1 MKRTC
6 LITVASAGL
15 MISGCKMVPQRQ
27 GVAATAPALVRG
39 SESTTESAASI
50 ADLPWLEVFRDPQL
64 QSLIQTAL
72 QQNYD
77 LRIAAEKIAETR
89 AQLGISRSARYPELA
104 LSTSATT
111 GKAVGNVKSTFFSMA
126 PDASYQLDLFGKVRN
141 QIAAAQAQVSESE
154 QARNVAILTLVSE
167 VATDYFQLLTL
178 DASLKI
184 AHETVASQ
192 EASLHLVQLR
202 VDNGMATRVELLQA
216 QQVLDNARTQIPDLE
231 RQIAQMEN
239 ALNLLAGR
247 MPDGIHREK
256 LLEDQYLPPQAPAGV
271 PSALL
276 ERRPDMRVAEQ
287 QLIAAN
293 ANINVARAAFYP
305 NITLSLSGG
314 GAMGH
319 ETGTT
324 SVQQL
329 LWSTGAQLNLPIF
342 NAGRLRNNLR
352 VTEAQQRQALFNYQ
366 KTIQKSLQEA
376 SDAAIGYQKLHAVR
390 MEQESNVQ
398 HLSEAAA
405 MSLQR
410 YRAGIVAYSE
420 VLDAQRSLFAGRL
433 LLVQARGNEQ
443 MALVTLYKALGG
455 GWKQ

>member
-1 MKRTC
+1 MKRAC
-6 LITVASAGL
+6 LVTVASAGL
-15 MISGCKMVPQRQ
+15 MISGCRMVPQRQ

-39 SESTTESAASI
+39 AEPTTETAASI
-50 ADLPWLEVFRDPQL
+50 ADLPWLEIFRDPQL
-64 QSLIQTAL
+64 QALIQTAL

-77 LRIAAEKIAETR
+77 LRMTTEKIAATR
-89 AQLGISRSARYPELA
+89 AQLGISRSAKYPELTLGA
-104 LSTSATT
+104 SATT
-111 GKAVGNVKSTFFSMA
+111 GKAVGDVKSTFFTLA

-141 QIAAAQAQVSESE
+141 QIAAAQAQVDESE
-154 QARNVAILTLVSE
+154 QLRNVAILTLVSE

-178 DASLKI
+178 DASLQI
-184 AHETVASQ
+184 ARETVATQ
-192 EASLHLVQLR
+192 EASLHLIKLR
-202 VDNGMATRVELLQA
+202 LDNGMATRVDLLQA

-239 ALNLLAGR
+239 ALNLLAGK
-247 MPDGIHREK
+247 MPDEIHREK
-256 LLEDQYLPPQAPAGV
+256 LLEEQYLPPQAPAGV

-276 ERRPDMRVAEQ
+276 QRRPDIRVAEQ

-319 ETGTT
+319 ETGTGGL
-324 SVQQL
+324 QQS
-329 LWSTGAQLNLPIF
+329 LWSTGTQLNLPIF

-352 VTEAQQRQALFNYQ
+352 GTESQQRQALLNYQ
-366 KTIQKSLQEA
+366 KTIQKSFQEA
-376 SDAAIGYQKLHAVR
+376 SDTAIGYRKLHSVR

-433 LLVQARGNEQ
+433 LLTQARGNEQ
-443 MALVTLYKALGG
+443 MALVSLYKALGG
-455 GWKQ
+455 EWKQ

>member
-1 MKRTC
+1 MKRAY
-6 LITVASAGL
+6 LVVMASASL
-15 MISGCKMVPQRQ
+15 MNSGCRMVPRAHE
-27 GVAATAPALVRG
+27 VVATAPAIVRG
-39 SESTTESAASI
+39 AEPAKENTASI
-50 ADLPWLEVFRDPQL
+50 ADISWLEIFRDPQL
-64 QSLIQTAL
+64 QNLIQTAL
-72 QQNYD
+72 RQNYD
-77 LRIAAEKIAETR
+77 LRIATEKIAETR
-89 AQLGISRSARYPELA
+89 AQLGISRSAKYPELTLGA
-104 LSTSATT
+104 SANT
-111 GKAVGNVKSTFFSMA
+111 GKSTGEVKSTFFSLA
-126 PDASYQLDLFGKVRN
+126 PDASYQFDLFGKVRN
-141 QIAAAQAQVSESE
+141 QIASAQAQADETE
-154 QARNVAILTLVSE
+154 QLRNEAILTLVSE

-178 DASLKI
+178 DASLRI
-184 AHETVASQ
+184 ARETIATQ
-192 EASLHLVQLR
+192 EASLRLVALR
-202 VDNGMATRVELLQA
+202 VDHGTATRVELLQA
-216 QQVLDNARTQIPDLE
+216 QQVLDSARTQIPDLE
-231 RQIAQMEN
+231 RQVAQMEN
-239 ALNLLAGR
+239 ALNFLAGK

-256 LLEDQYLPPQAPAGV
+256 LLDEQYLPPQAPVGA

-276 ERRPDMRVAEQ
+276 QRRPDIRVAEQ

-319 ETGTT
+319 ETGTGGL
-324 SVQQL
+324 QQS
-329 LWSTGAQLNLPIF
+329 LWSTGAQLSLPIF

-352 VTEAQQRQALFNYQ
+352 VTEAQQRQAVLNYQ
-366 KTIQKSLQEA
+366 KTIQKSFQEI

-433 LLVQARGNEQ
+433 LQIQARGNEQ
-443 MALVTLYKALGG
+443 MALVSIYKSLGG
-455 GWKQ
+455 GWHD